1 MARQNATNFT
11 GSLQF
16 PYATTSTDPFLKE
29 DIQVLAQAVD
39 QHDHT
44 TGKGL
49 GVSTAIADGSIT
61 SAKIADGTIQ
71 SGDMA
76 AGSAAANIGTLG
88 GVLTGTLPNPGLAT
102 GSVTSTV
109 IADGTIAAG
118 DLASGAAASNVGAL
132 GGALSGTLPNPS
144 LAALP
149 ANSVGAS
156 QITDLSVGTAELA
169 DGAVTSAKIQDGA
182 IATADLANQSVT
194 NVKLGTDTARANLLT
209 NGGFEIWQRGNGPFT
224 SAYHADQWN
233 MSPVG
238 TDALSI
244 SRNTANVDI
253 GSNACAAITFTL
265 GTGAGASGVWM
276 QMNLSTEHKLAGR
289 TLSLSVRVR
298 ASVANAVRI
307 GINNYYSSTAHYTYG
322 TFHTGSGSYETLTVT
337 ATLDPTATFA
347 QPWIFFAATGTFYLD
362 NAMLVVGSVAADY
375 APLHPAD
382 DLARCLR
389 YYELLGETAGSLMI
403 SQNNAAATGTVRLSI
418 PYKARKTV
426 APTITKVGT
435 WTVTNCGQPTLNTP
449 GVDMLWAQVIATAAG
464 DTFAYASGAGNCI
477 TVEANP

>member
-11 GSLQF
+11 GSLRF
-16 PYATTSTDPFLKE
+16 PYATASTDPFLKE
-29 DIQVLAQAVD
+29 DLQVLAQAVD

-76 AGSAAANIGTLG
+76 AGSAAANVGTLG
-88 GVLTGTLPNPGLAT
+88 GVLTGTLPSPGLAT

-109 IADGTIAAG
+109 IADGTIVAG

-132 GGALSGTLPNPS
+132 GGALTGTLPNPS

-169 DGAVTSAKIQDGA
+169 DGAVTSAKIFDGT
-182 IATADLANQSVT
+182 IATGDLANSAVT
-194 NVKLGTDTARANLLT
+194 NAKLGTDTARANLLT

-224 SAYHADQWN
+224 TNAAYTADRWLN
-233 MSPVG
+233 VISGTSTMSTVRDS
-238 TDALSI
+238 TNQD
-244 SRNTANVDI
+244 T
-253 GSNACAAITFTL
+253 GSQYCAAVTYVHNATSYQQQYIDSFSQL
-265 GTGAGASGVWM
+265 R
-276 QMNLSTEHKLAGR
+276 GR
-289 TLSLSVRVR
+289 TVTLSMRTRTST
-298 ASVANAVRI
+298 ANAVRV
-307 GINNYYSSTAHYTYG
+307 SLDTTG
-322 TFHTGSGSYETLTVT
+322 TGSASVQSAYHTGGGAYETLSVSLSV
-337 ATLDPTATFA
+337 AAG
-347 QPWIFFAATGTFYLD
+347 ATGVYVGLRFDTSCTAYID

-389 YYELLGETAGSLMI
+389 YYETAHDGVTVNI
-403 SQNNAAATGTVRLSI
+403 SYIG
-418 PYKARKTV
+418 YMV
-426 APTITKVGT
+426 APNSLSYYVPYRVKKAVTATVTKLGT
-435 WTVTNCGQPTLNTP
+435 WNVTNCAQPVAGSPDTLAYSLSAQASTT
-449 GVDMLWAQVIATAAG
+449 GVVAFSNAG
-464 DTFAYASGAGNCI
+464 VRGPAI
-477 TVEANP
+477 TIEANP